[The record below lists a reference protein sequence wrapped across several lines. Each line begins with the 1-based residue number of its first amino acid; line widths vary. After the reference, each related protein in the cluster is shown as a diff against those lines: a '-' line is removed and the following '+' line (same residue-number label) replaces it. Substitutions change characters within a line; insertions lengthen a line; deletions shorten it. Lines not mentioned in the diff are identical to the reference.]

1 MKQDDFDRR
10 TVLKTSAAALSGVA
24 LAGCS
29 GEEDEGDSASGS
41 NDNANDGGDSDSG
54 GKDGG
59 GTEGEQGDDTPA
71 VTILEHELVESDLG
85 DAHVEGK
92 VKNTSGEEQS
102 YIEIEAK
109 FFNEAGERV
118 GDGLDN
124 ADDVGAGRVVT
135 FEIISTVDYGEVAEY
150 ELETST
156 SAL

>member
-1 MKQDDFDRR
+1 MVQDNLDRR

-29 GEEDEGDSASGS
+29 GEDDGADSASGS
-41 NDNANDGGDSDSG
+41 NDNANDDGADSDSG
-54 GKDGG
+54 GKDS
-59 GTEGEQGDDTPA
+59 GEQEEDTPD

-102 YIEIEAK
+102 YVGIEAK

-118 GDGLDN
+118 GDGMDN
-124 ADDVGAGRVVT
+124 ADDVGDGRVVN
-135 FEIISTVDYGEVAEY
+135 FEVISTVDYAEVAEY
-150 ELETST
+150 ELEAST
-156 SAL
+156 SPF